1 MKRTTSFLTSNSMEF
16 KFKSNIF
23 KNTAEDHK
31 KLYGEKYDPNK
42 PYPQLSRTLSIPK
55 SQLPMLVEYL
65 HYALRSGELD
75 VDDYLNEI
83 AIPLK
88 ISGYQNKSE
97 KTGVSYLAL
106 SYEPNYKVLMAAK
119 EAKSAAAE
127 EKKQSTSVDS
137 AAATLAEGTAGQ
149 VVEPKQD
156 DFF

>member
-1 MKRTTSFLTSNSMEF
+1 MEF

-23 KNTAEDHK
+23 RNTPEDHK
-31 KLYGEKYDPNK
+31 KLYGEKYDASK
-42 PYPQLSRTLSIPK
+42 PYPQLSGTLSIPK

-65 HYALRSGELD
+65 HYALRSD
-75 VDDYLNEI
+75 AVQMDDYAKEI
-83 AIPLK
+83 VVPVK

-97 KTGVSYLAL
+97 KTGKSYLAL
-106 SYEPNYKVLMAAK
+106 TYEPNYKVMMAAK
-119 EAKSAAAE
+119 EAKSAAE
-127 EKKQSTSVDS
+127 EKEQSASVDS

>member
-1 MKRTTSFLTSNSMEF
+1 MEF

-23 KNTAEDHK
+23 KNTAEDHQR
-31 KLYGEKYDPNK
+31 LYKEKYDPNK
-42 PYPQLSRTLSIPK
+42 NYPHMTGTLSIPK

-65 HYALRSGELD
+65 HYALRSDALET
-75 VDDYLNEI
+75 DDYLNEVVV
-83 AIPLK
+83 PVK
-88 ISGYQNKSE
+88 ISGYQQESK
-97 KTGVSYLAL
+97 KGKKYYLAL

>member
-1 MKRTTSFLTSNSMEF
+1 MEF

-31 KLYGEKYDPNK
+31 KLYGEKYDPSKN
-42 PYPQLSRTLSIPK
+42 YPHMTGTLSIPK

-65 HYALRSGELD
+65 HYALRSDALET
-75 VDDYLNEI
+75 DDYLNEVVV
-83 AIPLK
+83 PVK
-88 ISGYQNKSE
+88 ISGYQRESNKG
-97 KTGVSYLAL
+97 KKYLAL
-106 SYEPNYKVLMAAK
+106 SYEPNYKVMMAAK
-119 EAKSAAAE
+119 EAKSAAE
-127 EKKQSTSVDS
+127 EKEQSTSVDS

>member
-1 MKRTTSFLTSNSMEF
+1 
-16 KFKSNIF
+16 
-23 KNTAEDHK
+23 
-31 KLYGEKYDPNK
+31 
-42 PYPQLSRTLSIPK
+42 
-55 SQLPMLVEYL
+55 MLVEYL

-119 EAKSAAAE
+119 EAKSAAE
-127 EKKQSTSVDS
+127 EKEQSTSVDS

>member
-1 MKRTTSFLTSNSMEF
+1 MEF

-42 PYPQLSRTLSIPK
+42 PYPQLSGTLSIPK

-106 SYEPNYKVLMAAK
+106 SYEPNYKVMMAAK
-119 EAKSAAAE
+119 EAKEASQQPVSDQIDQAAAN
-127 EKKQSTSVDS
+127 
-137 AAATLAEGTAGQ
+137 LAEKTAGE
-149 VVEPKQD
+149 VVPEPD
-156 DFF
+156 PFF